1 MAGGGVSC
9 LNYEDMRRQFGWLPR
24 TGLVAGVMSCTAA
37 PEQPAA
43 GGGSRADVE
52 AAMQRYQV
60 AARTVNADSVSAF
73 YTSTATLFEPGIP
86 PIISRDSI
94 RAFLAS
100 FPGVRVEVA
109 TASPDSIE
117 IHGNMALY
125 WGTYFEKLD
134 FPGQPVSEQH
144 GKFVAQWIRQEDGQW
159 LIERMYRIP
168 LPPSPR

>member
-1 MAGGGVSC
+1 
-9 LNYEDMRRQFGWLPR
+9 MRRQLEWLSW

-37 PEQPAA
+37 PGQPAA
-43 GGGSRADVE
+43 DGASRTDVA

-86 PIISRDSI
+86 PIVSRDSI
-94 RAFLAS
+94 RTFMAS

-109 TASPDSIE
+109 TASPDTIE

-125 WGTYFEKLD
+125 WGTYFAKLD

-144 GKFVAQWIRQEDGQW
+144 GKFLAQWVRQEDGQW

>member
-1 MAGGGVSC
+1 MYRQLEWFPLTGLMAGVI
-9 LNYEDMRRQFGWLPR
+9 
-24 TGLVAGVMSCTAA
+24 SCTAA
-37 PEQPAA
+37 PNQPAA
-43 GGGSRADVE
+43 DGTSRAAVE

-73 YTSTATLFEPGIP
+73 YTATATLFEPGIP
-86 PIISRDSI
+86 PIVSRDSI
-94 RAFLAS
+94 RAFMAS

-109 TASPDSIE
+109 TASPDTIE
-117 IHGNMALY
+117 IHGNTALY

-144 GKFVAQWIRQEDGQW
+144 GKFVAEWVRQGDGSW

-168 LPPSPR
+168 MPAAPPTGVPATP

>member
-1 MAGGGVSC
+1 
-9 LNYEDMRRQFGWLPR
+9 MRRQLEWLSW

-37 PEQPAA
+37 PGQPAA
-43 GGGSRADVE
+43 DGASRTDVA

-86 PIISRDSI
+86 PIVSRDSI
-94 RAFLAS
+94 RTFMAS

-109 TASPDSIE
+109 TASPDTIE

-134 FPGQPVSEQH
+134 FPGQPVSQQH
-144 GKFVAQWIRQEDGQW
+144 GKFLAQWLRHEDGRW

-168 LPPSPR
+168 LPPSPP

>member
-1 MAGGGVSC
+1 
-9 LNYEDMRRQFGWLPR
+9 MRRQLEWLSW
-24 TGLVAGVMSCTAA
+24 TGLAAGVMSCTAA
-37 PEQPAA
+37 PGQPAA
-43 GGGSRADVE
+43 DGASRTDVA

-86 PIISRDSI
+86 PIVSRDSI
-94 RAFLAS
+94 RTFMAS

-109 TASPDSIE
+109 TASPDTIE

-144 GKFVAQWIRQEDGQW
+144 GKFLAQWVRQEDGQW